1 MRDKIIRPTARFVMN
16 FLHYGQSLGL
26 NRLMPPSKMNV
37 SRLLTYAET
46 YILIKSVSWRR
57 SSPLASLEKKAIIK
71 RKTA

>member
-1 MRDKIIRPTARFVMN
+1 MRDKMIRPTARFGIN
-16 FLHYGQSLGL
+16 FLRYGQSLGL

-37 SRLLTYAET
+37 SRLTYAET